1 MPKAK
6 KKTTTKNAVAKTKKH
21 PLLREV
27 PALNSLVIV
36 FWILIAILFVAI
48 YITRFA

>member
-6 KKTTTKNAVAKTKKH
+6 KKTTKKAVAHTKRH
-21 PLLREV
+21 PLLREI
-27 PALNSLVIV
+27 PALHSLVIV